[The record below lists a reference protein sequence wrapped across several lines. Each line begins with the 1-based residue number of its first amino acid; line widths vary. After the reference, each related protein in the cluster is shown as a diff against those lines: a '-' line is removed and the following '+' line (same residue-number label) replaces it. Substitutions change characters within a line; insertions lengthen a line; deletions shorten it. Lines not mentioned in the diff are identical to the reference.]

1 MNEVVIQK
9 VLSESKFAHG
19 KGFFFFFFFLEM
31 YILVG
36 RPSLRCKK

>member
-19 KGFFFFFFFLEM
+19 KGFFFFFFLGDV
-31 YILVG
+31 YSG
-36 RPSLRCKK
+36 R